1 MYFETT
7 LIGEESVH
15 LNERCTYFN
24 YTQAGIKALV
34 LISVMSFG
42 RGLNASGKA
51 LFLWL
56 SLAHVEPLSKDHE
69 ARAPIL

>member
-1 MYFETT
+1 MST
-7 LIGEESVH
+7 LTRGVLISITLRQE
-15 LNERCTYFN
+15 LL
-24 YTQAGIKALV
+24 IKALV

-42 RGLNASGKA
+42 WGLNASGKA

-56 SLAHVEPLSKDHE
+56 SLTHVEPLSKDHE